1 MIQVLLKDIR
11 LQGTHGVFQGEELW
25 ATTFR
30 LNLIID
36 LKNDPPFVE
45 LNDTVDYSKVYEIV
59 KSSFSIR
66 EQLLENL
73 ADRIYANLVA
83 QFIQIH
89 SVEISIIK
97 EDPPIPGFSGEV
109 GIVFKKTVG
118 S

>member
-1 MIQVLLKDIR
+1 MTQVLLKDIR
-11 LQGTHGVFQGEELW
+11 LQGTHGVYDREELW

-30 LNLIID
+30 LNLVID
-36 LKNDPPFVE
+36 LKKDPPFVE
-45 LNDTVDYSKVYEIV
+45 IIDTVDYSKVYEIV
-59 KSSFSIR
+59 KSSFSVK

-73 ADRIYANLVA
+73 ANRIYTQLIGQFA
-83 QFIQIH
+83 QIQ